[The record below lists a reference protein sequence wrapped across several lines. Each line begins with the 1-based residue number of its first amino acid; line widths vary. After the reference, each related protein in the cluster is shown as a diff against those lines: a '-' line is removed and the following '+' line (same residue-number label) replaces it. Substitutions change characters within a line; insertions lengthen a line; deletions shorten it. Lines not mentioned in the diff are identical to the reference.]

1 MYNAV
6 YRTLDRPT
14 RRLLTILTKL
24 SRILASVPTVQMCSC
39 SITVHGE
46 DARLERFLYGCKLN
60 VERTKRVLDTY
71 YMVRATVPEF
81 FWNRDPLSRDMQ
93 LSFQHIHYVP
103 LPVLT
108 PLGYRPTLLRLAD
121 CDVKNFDT
129 RSLTT
134 RIVMS
139 LDARLL
145 EERCLNNV
153 MLVDLEGYTMGHFVK
168 MSPTLTICRKALLC
182 IQDAFPLRLAQL
194 HLLNAPVA
202 IHNIVNL
209 FRPFLKKKL
218 MQKFFFHCSG

>member
-1 MYNAV
+1 
-6 YRTLDRPT
+6 
-14 RRLLTILTKL
+14 
-24 SRILASVPTVQMCSC
+24 
-39 SITVHGE
+39 
-46 DARLERFLYGCKLN
+46 LERFLYGCKLN

-81 FWNRDPLSRDMQ
+81 FSDRDPLSRDMQ

-121 CDVKNFDT
+121 YDVKNFDIC
-129 RSLTT
+129 SLTT

-168 MSPTLTICRKALLC
+168 MSPTLAICRKALLC
-182 IQDAFPLRLAQL
+182 IQDAFPLRLAQVLSVCLSYPVTKGQINSLYEWQSNL
-194 HLLNAPVA
+194 HVTERLGVTLD
-202 IHNIVNL
+202 
-209 FRPFLKKKL
+209 
-218 MQKFFFHCSG
+218 

>member
-1 MYNAV
+1 MTNV
-6 YRTLDRPT
+6 CD
-14 RRLLTILTKL
+14 
-24 SRILASVPTVQMCSC
+24 VP
-39 SITVHGE
+39 E

-60 VERTKRVLDTY
+60 VERTQRVLDTY

-81 FWNRDPLSRDMQ
+81 FRDRDPLARDMQ
-93 LSFQHIHYVP
+93 LSFQHLHYVP

-121 CDVKNFDT
+121 CDVNNFDV

-153 MLVDLEGYTMGHFVK
+153 MLVDLAGFTMGHFAK
-168 MSPTLTICRKALLC
+168 MSPTLTIVRKALLC
-182 IQDAFPLRLAQL
+182 IQDAFPMRMAQVL
-194 HLLNAPVA
+194 SSCLSQERSCCKRRDRQIGYMTGREEVA
-202 IHNIVNL
+202 
-209 FRPFLKKKL
+209 
-218 MQKFFFHCSG
+218 CD